1 MEIISER
8 IRKLRKDLGISQ
20 EKIGKMLGAKQASI
34 NSYEHSKSA
43 IPTKVLLWYAEFF
56 DVSLDYIFGRT
67 DNPRGME
74 CKFKP
79 KPFIEIAKQNE
90 KLKDF
95 IEMCFEPGTIANKR
109 LKASLFKI
117 LTEEDKSEW
126 TL

>member
-74 CKFKP
+74 CSCK
-79 KPFIEIAKQNE
+79 
-90 KLKDF
+90 
-95 IEMCFEPGTIANKR
+95 
-109 LKASLFKI
+109 
-117 LTEEDKSEW
+117 
-126 TL
+126 

>member
-56 DVSLDYIFGRT
+56 DVISVF
-67 DNPRGME
+67 
-74 CKFKP
+74 F
-79 KPFIEIAKQNE
+79 
-90 KLKDF
+90 
-95 IEMCFEPGTIANKR
+95 KR
-109 LKASLFKI
+109 LQLNKFLFDEAREMLKFFY
-117 LTEEDKSEW
+117 
-126 TL
+126 

>member
-43 IPTKVLLWYAEFF
+43 IPTKVLRWYAEFF

-95 IEMCFEPGTIANKR
+95 IEMCFEPGTIATKR

-117 LTEEDKSEW
+117 LTEEDKSE
-126 TL
+126 

>member
-1 MEIISER
+1 MKIISER

-56 DVSLDYIFGRT
+56 DISLDYIFGRT
-67 DNPRGME
+67 DNPRVME

-117 LTEEDKSEW
+117 LTEEDKSE
-126 TL
+126 